1 MKLHAGLMPR
11 RPPAS
16 SATHGT
22 SSPPTMPAAFCPSP
36 ACSSKAC
43 AAASK
48 RTASRSVTR
57 GTPPGTVAGWW
68 ATAPGHLRH
77 SVHFR
82 MGVQR
87 AHGKYLGN
95 KWPSPGVLTCVGGY
109 AGSRNLAWREP
120 MLDLSRRD
128 FVVSTGLAAALGLN
142 ARLVVPAFAQKTPDP
157 PKGFVTYK
165 VGSAEVTAI
174 YDGIWEKPH
183 DPAFIA
189 NASVDDVK
197 AAMVKA
203 GLPADFVS
211 IPFTVVVVKTGGK
224 TILCDSGTGGQLP
237 VQPPAGKL
245 AANMKAAGI
254 DPAKIDTILISHFHP
269 DHIFGLM
276 EKDTNKPVYPDV
288 EIIVSDVEYKF
299 WTDPAVIDRL
309 PEARKGL
316 ARRIQAVF
324 PTWKNIRQVAGEP
337 EVAPGIRFVSAPGHT
352 PGHRAFHLAS
362 GGKELMISNDTA
374 YVPALVVANPGWH
387 GQYDQDAAM
396 AEASRHKLLDRVIA
410 DKIQIC
416 GYHFP
421 FPAAGTIAKDGTGY
435 ALTVMKT

>member
-1 MKLHAGLMPR
+1 
-11 RPPAS
+11 
-16 SATHGT
+16 
-22 SSPPTMPAAFCPSP
+22 
-36 ACSSKAC
+36 
-43 AAASK
+43 
-48 RTASRSVTR
+48 
-57 GTPPGTVAGWW
+57 
-68 ATAPGHLRH
+68 
-77 SVHFR
+77 
-82 MGVQR
+82 
-87 AHGKYLGN
+87 
-95 KWPSPGVLTCVGGY
+95 
-109 AGSRNLAWREP
+109 
-120 MLDLSRRD
+120 MLNMSRRD

-142 ARLVVPAFAQKTPDP
+142 ARLVVTPAFAQKTPDP
-157 PKGFVTYK
+157 AKPFATYK

-174 YDGIWEKPH
+174 YDGIWEKAH

-211 IPFTVVVVKTGGK
+211 IPFTVAVVKTGGK
-224 TILCDSGTGGQLP
+224 TILCDSGTGGQ
-237 VQPPAGKL
+237 VQPTAGKL

-254 DPAKIDTILISHFHP
+254 DAGKIDTILISHFHP

-276 EKDTNKPVYPDV
+276 EKDTNKAVYPNA
-288 EIIVSDVEYKF
+288 EIVVSDVEYKF

-324 PTWKNIRQVAGEP
+324 PTWKNIRQVSGEP

-352 PGHRAFHLAS
+352 PGHRAFHLSSGAS
-362 GGKELMISNDTA
+362 QLMISNDTA

-387 GQYDQDAAM
+387 GQYDQDAAT
-396 AEASRHKLLDRVIA
+396 AEASRRKLLDRVIA
-410 DKIQIC
+410 DQVQIC

-421 FPAAGTIAKDGTGY
+421 FPGAGTIQKDGEGY
-435 ALTVMKT
+435 ALTTMKA